1 MLELPCLS
9 KNGKN
14 NLEARSFET
23 VVLIYEYTYDMV
35 LLHRGQTLTRKL
47 VLSLRFKRSRPKI
60 MKNIS

>member
-47 VLSLRFKRSRPKI
+47 VLS
-60 MKNIS
+60 